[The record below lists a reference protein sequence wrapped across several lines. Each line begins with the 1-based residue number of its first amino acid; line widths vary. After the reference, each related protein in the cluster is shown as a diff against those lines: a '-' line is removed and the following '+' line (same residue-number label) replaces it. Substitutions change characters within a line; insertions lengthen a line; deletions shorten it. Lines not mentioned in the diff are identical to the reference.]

1 MQLAIRVPVA
11 DYKYMSQ
18 ESGSKKHIIK
28 SRGIKKL
35 ILQIVCLQSGQTE
48 DLPRG
53 DVVIALKW
61 QPKTENTGNLSVLV
75 KEAKNLAPVKNGS
88 PSTFIK
94 WYV

>member
-1 MQLAIRVPVA
+1 M
-11 DYKYMSQ
+11 
-18 ESGSKKHIIK
+18 
-28 SRGIKKL
+28 
-35 ILQIVCLQSGQTE
+35 
-48 DLPRG
+48 PRG

-94 WYV
+94 WYA